1 MKLKTLVLNNIG
13 LKAIA
18 LLLAIIVWILIVGK
32 ERAFSEKSFDVN
44 VDYINKHDNI
54 EIKNIYPDQVR
65 VEVTGNR
72 RIIGQLTDENFRVE
86 VDLENISKSSRIN
99 RWVMDYLQY
108 PDEIEILSVRPR
120 TIEIVTE
127 ELTTKEVAVE
137 VRMTGRLR
145 GGLRLVSVSIN
156 PPRVRIRGYKDRI
169 EKIGKIY
176 TKGVIDL
183 SELEGSIQESM
194 ALDKREHIIKIEETS
209 EVQVTLE
216 VENPNDRSKKSPR
229 P

>member
-1 MKLKTLVLNNIG
+1 MKLKNLVLNNIG

-18 LLLAIIVWILIVGK
+18 LVLAIIVWILIVGK

-54 EIKNIYPDQVR
+54 EIKNIYPEQVR

-72 RIIGQLTDENFRVE
+72 RIIGQLTDDAFRVE

-99 RWVMDYLQY
+99 RWVRDYLQY
-108 PDEIEILSVRPR
+108 PEGIEILSVRPR

-137 VRMTGRLR
+137 VRMTGRLPR
-145 GGLRLVSVSIN
+145 GLRMVSVSVT

-169 EKIGKIY
+169 DKIEKIY
-176 TKGVIDL
+176 TKGVINL

-194 ALDKREHIIKIEETS
+194 ALDKREHIIKIEGTGA
-209 EVQVTLE
+209 VQVALE
-216 VENPNDRSKKSPR
+216 IENPNDRSKKSQKP
-229 P
+229 